1 MTNAVNLASAAGTGF
16 TLRNRIINGGF
27 DVWQRGTSISLSN
40 TALYT
45 ADRWVVGGASASV
58 ARIAFTNGQTEVPD
72 NPKYYA
78 RWTISSNSQN
88 YEFTQK
94 IEGVQT
100 FAGQTATVSFYIRQ
114 TSGSVTLN
122 ARLVQ
127 DFGTGGSPSS
137 LVVTSV
143 GSVPMTANWQR
154 VIFTISVP
162 SITGKTIGN
171 DSNDSLWVSLQVTN
185 TATGVIE
192 IANYQAELGSVATPF
207 ERRLYGLEDL
217 LCQRYYRV
225 YNILG
230 GFGTAPSL
238 VRASAG
244 ANRYIGTAW
253 FPTRMRASPSVTVTS
268 TQVHKPHVR
277 YDTIAAIHSV
287 IANDQMVGF
296 DVQPSIDD
304 GSGVPG
310 IYFSNGAIQAN
321 AEL

>member
-40 TALYT
+40 TAAYT
-45 ADRWVVGGASASV
+45 ADRWIVGGASASV
-58 ARIAFTNGQTEVPD
+58 ARVAFTNGQTEVPES
-72 NPKYYA
+72 PKYYA

-88 YEFTQK
+88 YEFNQK
-94 IEGVQT
+94 IEGVHT
-100 FAGQTATVSFYIRQ
+100 FAGQTATISFYIRQ

-154 VIFTISVP
+154 VTFTVSVP

-171 DSNDSLWVSLQVTN
+171 DGNDSLWVSLQVTN

-192 IANYQAELGSVATPF
+192 IANYQAEVGSVATPF
-207 ERRLYGLEDL
+207 ERRPYGLEL
-217 LCQRYYRV
+217 ALCQRYLEP
-225 YNILG
+225 LG
-230 GFGTAPSL
+230 RAFGSVRDASAIWCNYTYS
-238 VRASAG
+238 VSKRASATLTLRSSTPYG
-244 ANRYIGTAW
+244 E
-253 FPTRMRASPSVTVTS
+253 SP
-268 TQVHKPHVR
+268 
-277 YDTIAAIHSV
+277 
-287 IANDQMVGF
+287 
-296 DVQPSIDD
+296 PSITARAN
-304 GSGVPG
+304 SGATITTHISTTQGCGFWVTGYNSLTQFQPAFVEQG
-310 IYFSNGAIQAN
+310 NIF
-321 AEL
+321 AESEL